1 MSTRNRLGFLL
12 FTVFLFASCKEE
24 KKPSMSGDEQ
34 VQVSDFI
41 DFFQTLKPPVQFGDT
56 LLLKK
61 EKDSLL
67 ISHKVFTQ
75 FIPDSVFRPVFA
87 KGVKPKIYS
96 LGKVVSKDGE
106 TYLFLKALSNDKKAM
121 YVVVV
126 DKKNKYLTAM
136 TALRMDQSNITRQ
149 SLSVDRSMGITKT
162 IVRKNVDRTE
172 SEGKD
177 VYVFEPDSR
186 KFILVMTDAL
196 DEKPAELL
204 NPIDTLSRK
213 QKYTA
218 DYGTGKKNLVSI
230 RDGRKNDRLS
240 FYIHIEK
247 NNGECVGELKG
258 EAIIKTANTAEYRM
272 DGDPCI
278 LKFRFSSGTV
288 TLAEE
293 SCGARRGLNCLFD
306 GTYSRMKDPKP
317 AKPVKK
323 K

>member
-1 MSTRNRLGFLL
+1 MPTS
-12 FTVFLFASCKEE
+12 
-24 KKPSMSGDEQ
+24 
-34 VQVSDFI
+34 
-41 DFFQTLKPPVQFGDT
+41 
-56 LLLKK
+56 
-61 EKDSLL
+61 
-67 ISHKVFTQ
+67 
-75 FIPDSVFRPVFA
+75 PDSVFRPVFA

-96 LGKVVSKDGE
+96 IGKVVSKDGE

-126 DKKNKYLTAM
+126 DKKHKFLAAM

-149 SLSVDRSMGITKT
+149 SLSFDRSMGITKT

-258 EAIIKTANTAEYRM
+258 EAIIKNANTAEYRN

-278 LKFRFSSGTV
+278 LKFRFSSGAV

-317 AKPVKK
+317 AKSAKK
-323 K
+323 Q

>member
-1 MSTRNRLGFLL
+1 ML
-12 FTVFLFASCKEE
+12 
-24 KKPSMSGDEQ
+24 GDEK
-34 VQVSDFI
+34 VHVSDFI
-41 DFFQTLKPPVQFGDT
+41 DFFQTLKPPIQLGDT

-75 FIPDSVFRPVFA
+75 FMSDSVFRPVFA
-87 KGVKPKIYS
+87 KGVNPKIYP
-96 LGKVVSKDGE
+96 LGKTISNDGE
-106 TYLFLKALSNDKKAM
+106 TYLFLKAITNDKKAM
-121 YVVVV
+121 YVIAV
-126 DKKNKYLTAM
+126 DKKKKFQAAL

-149 SLSVDRSMGITKT
+149 SLSIDRSMGITKS
-162 IVRKNVDRTE
+162 IIRKNADGTV

-177 VYVFEPDSR
+177 VYVFEPGSR

-196 DEKPAELL
+196 EEKPAELL

-240 FYIHIEK
+240 FYIHFEK
-247 NNGECVGELKG
+247 NDGKCVGELKG
-258 EAIIKTANTAEYRM
+258 EAIIKSTTTAEYRI

-278 LKFRFSSGTV
+278 LKFRFSSGAV
-288 TLAEE
+288 TLQEE

-306 GTYSRMKDPKP
+306 GTYSRMKDSKSQKS
-317 AKPVKK
+317 AKK
-323 K
+323 

>member
-1 MSTRNRLGFLL
+1 ML
-12 FTVFLFASCKEE
+12 
-24 KKPSMSGDEQ
+24 GDEK
-34 VQVSDFI
+34 VHLSDFI
-41 DFFQTLKPPVQFGDT
+41 DFFQTLKPPIQLGDT

-75 FIPDSVFRPVFA
+75 FMSDSVFRPVFA
-87 KGVKPKIYS
+87 KGVNPKIYP
-96 LGKVVSKDGE
+96 LGKTISNDGE
-106 TYLFLKALSNDKKAM
+106 TYLFLKAITNDKKAM
-121 YVVVV
+121 YVIAV
-126 DKKNKYLTAM
+126 DKKKKFQAAL

-149 SLSVDRSMGITKT
+149 SLSIDRSMGITKS
-162 IVRKNVDRTE
+162 IIRKNADGTV

-177 VYVFEPDSR
+177 VYVFEPGSR
-186 KFILVMTDAL
+186 QFILVMTDAL
-196 DEKPAELL
+196 EEKPAELL

-240 FYIHIEK
+240 FYIHFEK
-247 NNGECVGELKG
+247 NDGKCVGELKG
-258 EAIIKTANTAEYRM
+258 EAIIKSTTTAEYRI

-278 LKFRFSSGTV
+278 LKFRFSSGAV
-288 TLAEE
+288 TLQEE

-306 GTYSRMKDPKP
+306 GTYSRMKDSKSQKS
-317 AKPVKK
+317 AKK
-323 K
+323 

>member
-1 MSTRNRLGFLL
+1 MT
-12 FTVFLFASCKEE
+12 
-24 KKPSMSGDEQ
+24 GDEKVA
-34 VQVSDFI
+34 VQDFV
-41 DFFQTLKPPVQFGDT
+41 DFFPFLKTPLTLPDS

-67 ISHKVFTQ
+67 ISFNVFTQ
-75 FIPDSVFRPVFA
+75 FIPDSILRPVFA

-96 LGKVVSKDGE
+96 IGKTLAPEGE
-106 TYLFLKALSNDKKAM
+106 TYLFIKAISNDKKAM
-121 YVVVV
+121 YVVVT
-126 DKKNKYLTAM
+126 DRKLKYLAAM
-136 TALRMDQSNITRQ
+136 NAMRMDQSNITRQ
-149 SLSVDRSMGITKT
+149 SLSVDRNMGIIKN
-162 IVRKNVDRTE
+162 IVRKNKDG
-172 SEGKD
+172 SANEGKD
-177 VYVFEPDSR
+177 VYAFDAESK

-196 DEKPAELL
+196 EEKPAELL

-230 RDGRKNDRLS
+230 RDGRKKDRLS
-240 FYIHIEK
+240 FYIHFEK
-247 NNGECVGELKG
+247 NNGECIGELKG
-258 EAIIKTANTAEYRM
+258 EAILTNNNAAIYKL

-278 LKFRFSSGTV
+278 LKFQFSSGAV
-288 TLAEE
+288 VLQEE

-317 AKPVKK
+317 AKAIKK

>member
-1 MSTRNRLGFLL
+1 MTTLTRICFYAL
-12 FTVFLFASCKEE
+12 TVLLFASCKE
-24 KKPSMSGDEQ
+24 KKPISMLGDEK
-34 VQVSDFI
+34 VHVSDFI
-41 DFFQTLKPPVQFGDT
+41 DFFQTLKPPIQLGDT

-75 FIPDSVFRPVFA
+75 FMSDSVFRPVFA
-87 KGVKPKIYS
+87 KGVNPKIYP
-96 LGKVVSKDGE
+96 LGKTISNDGE
-106 TYLFLKALSNDKKAM
+106 TYLFLKAITNDKKAM
-121 YVVVV
+121 YVIAV
-126 DKKNKYLTAM
+126 DKKKKFQAAL

-149 SLSVDRSMGITKT
+149 SLSIDRSMGITKS
-162 IVRKNVDRTE
+162 IIRKNADGTV

-177 VYVFEPDSR
+177 VYVFEPGSR
-186 KFILVMTDAL
+186 QFILVMTDAL
-196 DEKPAELL
+196 EEKPAELL

-240 FYIHIEK
+240 FYIHFEK
-247 NNGECVGELKG
+247 NDGKCVGELKG
-258 EAIIKTANTAEYRM
+258 EAIIKSTTTAEYRI

-278 LKFRFSSGTV
+278 LKFRFSSGAV
-288 TLAEE
+288 TLQEE

-306 GTYSRMKDPKP
+306 GTYSRMKDSKSQKS
-317 AKPVKK
+317 AKK
-323 K
+323 

>member
-1 MSTRNRLGFLL
+1 MTTLTRICFFVL
-12 FTVFLFASCKEE
+12 TVLLFASCKE
-24 KKPSMSGDEQ
+24 KKPISMLGDEK

-41 DFFQTLKPPVQFGDT
+41 DFFQTLKPPIQLGDT

-75 FIPDSVFRPVFA
+75 FMSDSVFRSVFA
-87 KGVKPKIYS
+87 KGVNPKIYP
-96 LGKVVSKDGE
+96 LGKTISNDGE
-106 TYLFLKALSNDKKAM
+106 TYLFLKAISNDKKAM
-121 YVVVV
+121 YVIAV
-126 DKKNKYLTAM
+126 DKKKKFQAAL

-149 SLSVDRSMGITKT
+149 SLSIDRSMGITKS
-162 IVRKNVDRTE
+162 IIRKNADGTV

-177 VYVFEPDSR
+177 VYVFEPGSR
-186 KFILVMTDAL
+186 QFILVMTDAL
-196 DEKPAELL
+196 EEKPAELL

-240 FYIHIEK
+240 FYIHFEK
-247 NNGECVGELKG
+247 NDGKCVGELKG
-258 EAIIKTANTAEYRM
+258 EAIIKSTTTAEYRI

-278 LKFRFSSGTV
+278 LKFRFSSGAV
-288 TLAEE
+288 TLQEE

-306 GTYSRMKDPKP
+306 GTYSRMKDSKSQKS
-317 AKPVKK
+317 AKK
-323 K
+323 

>member
-1 MSTRNRLGFLL
+1 
-12 FTVFLFASCKEE
+12 
-24 KKPSMSGDEQ
+24 
-34 VQVSDFI
+34 
-41 DFFQTLKPPVQFGDT
+41 
-56 LLLKK
+56 
-61 EKDSLL
+61 
-67 ISHKVFTQ
+67 
-75 FIPDSVFRPVFA
+75 
-87 KGVKPKIYS
+87 
-96 LGKVVSKDGE
+96 
-106 TYLFLKALSNDKKAM
+106 LKALSNDKKAM

-162 IVRKNVDRTE
+162 IVRKNADRTE

-218 DYGTGKKNLVSI
+218 DYGTGKK
-230 RDGRKNDRLS
+230 
-240 FYIHIEK
+240 
-247 NNGECVGELKG
+247 
-258 EAIIKTANTAEYRM
+258 
-272 DGDPCI
+272 
-278 LKFRFSSGTV
+278 SGINQ
-288 TLAEE
+288 
-293 SCGARRGLNCLFD
+293 RW
-306 GTYSRMKDPKP
+306 
-317 AKPVKK
+317 KK